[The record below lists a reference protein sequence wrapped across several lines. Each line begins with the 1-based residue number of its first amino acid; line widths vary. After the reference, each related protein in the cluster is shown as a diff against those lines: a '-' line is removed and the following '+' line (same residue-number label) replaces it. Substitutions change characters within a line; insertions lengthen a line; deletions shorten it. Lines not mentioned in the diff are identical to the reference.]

1 MIWLL
6 YPLIGA
12 LLFAGIVWQQMGVRD
27 IECGEFAWCL
37 VAVMLAWPLVALL
50 LLLDQIE
57 SYRDWGGRVFIKRRR
72 G

>member
-37 VAVMLAWPLVALL
+37 VAVMLA
-50 LLLDQIE
+50 
-57 SYRDWGGRVFIKRRR
+57 
-72 G
+72 